1 MLETILIDRKLR
13 NLQVVFDGG
22 ELTKIVNKNGKPGVL
37 QTYRCPLCE
46 KCYRRECFFI
56 KHVEYCESVMHA

>member
-1 MLETILIDRKLR
+1 MFRTILIDRKLG

-22 ELTKIVNKNGKPGVL
+22 ELTKIINKKRKPGVL

-46 KCYRRECFFI
+46 KCYRREYFFI
-56 KHVEYCESVMHA
+56 KHVEHCESVMHA